1 MRPRHVF
8 RQVLRRALLSSIFA
22 GAYAPL
28 LAQARA
34 ANDPLSG
41 AWSGYIGKSAAKP
54 SAVKVEFKLASDGR
68 VSGKVTGPQLTP
80 GDINNGRFDA
90 ATGVL
95 KFAVVLH
102 PTNGDGGGNITF
114 DGRLAH
120 DTVSGTML
128 LGDQSG
134 VLKVTKDRTGA
145 AQASAGPQ
153 PAARPAD
160 EASAAVRRGFVEV
173 SDWITRAADLVPADK
188 YSYRPVATVRTF
200 GQIVGHVVDGS
211 HYYCGR
217 GAGKNVQWL
226 DGTEKGVTT
235 KAALVQALKQAF
247 AECTTVYDGANQIGP
262 LMNNVAHSS
271 LHYGN
276 LVTYIRMLGL
286 VPPSS

>member
-1 MRPRHVF
+1 
-8 RQVLRRALLSSIFA
+8 
-22 GAYAPL
+22 
-28 LAQARA
+28 
-34 ANDPLSG
+34 
-41 AWSGYIGKSAAKP
+41 
-54 SAVKVEFKLASDGR
+54 
-68 VSGKVTGPQLTP
+68 
-80 GDINNGRFDA
+80 
-90 ATGVL
+90 
-95 KFAVVLH
+95 VLH
-102 PTNGDGGGNITF
+102 PANGDGGGKVTF

-120 DTVSGTML
+120 DTASGKMML
-128 LGDQSG
+128 GGEGG
-134 VLKVTKDRTGA
+134 VFKLTKDAPRASGA
-145 AQASAGPQ
+145 QSSAGAK
-153 PAARPAD
+153 PAARPTDDAGP
-160 EASAAVRRGFVEV
+160 AARRGFVEV

-217 GAGKNVQWL
+217 GAGRNVQWS
-226 DGTEKGVTT
+226 DATEKGVTT